1 MEQPRP
7 AQEYEKTQFVP
18 REERRLEDN
27 GPGSRQGVLDH
38 ISLQDAHYRINDVER
53 RISSMEVKMDAMA
66 EKNVVTLALVQ
77 DVVNRQGRLEMA
89 LDTLAGFV
97 KQNCGLV
104 QEVIQERNEKSL
116 KRQIVEACALMAIIV
131 GCLFN
136 IATAV
141 KVY

>member
-18 REERRLEDN
+18 REERRLQDT

-38 ISLQDAHYRINDVER
+38 TSLQDAHYRINDVER

-66 EKNVVTLALVQ
+66 EKNGVTLALVQ

-97 KQNCGLV
+97 RQNCMLV
-104 QEVIQERNEKSL
+104 QDVIQRRDEKNM
-116 KRQIVEACALMAIIV
+116 KRQIIEAGALVALIV
-131 GCLFN
+131 SCVFS